1 MFADII
7 RMSAEFIAER
17 FENSRNYPFIDT
29 KFDITTGNDFAADAA
44 PFYQRDYIYSW
55 IQGRGLESL
64 AEHINFFNDC
74 GEKTLASR
82 LTGVLAA
89 VAQSM
94 ENMRCANGGRLGFAM
109 SPEGETLFPGS
120 GEYANFSDLF
130 YSKGLFAAALVLQ
143 DETLAQAAE
152 KLFRFVI
159 SDIVS
164 DRFRTDQHGF
174 DPKNPVA
181 FVPGKLI
188 QGPRMIAL
196 YGLARFAAAQPDEPF
211 YLDTAAEIIRYIYA
225 HHLNRGRYAQLA
237 EFDFVEAVDIDRN
250 PWRDGDAVI
259 CDPGHA
265 LEFVG
270 LAGKCLLEMR
280 RQDRYADLIAAS
292 GEILPELFRHI
303 FDLGFQ
309 RAGGIVKS
317 FDLLSRTAVN
327 NDMPW
332 WSLPETLRAGA
343 ELLEL
348 YPEHAD
354 GIPERMKLAERA
366 FMTGFIAAGT
376 HGFAC
381 QTRNA
386 AGMPVKVIPAVP
398 DADPGYHT
406 NCSLIDVIKLTS
418 EPENLRCGN

>member
-1 MFADII
+1 MYADII
-7 RMSAEFIAER
+7 KTSAEFIVSR
-17 FENSRNYPFIDT
+17 FREQNYAFIDT
-29 KFDITTGNDFAADAA
+29 KFDITAGADFAADAE
-44 PFYQRDYIYSW
+44 PFFQRDYIYTW
-55 IQGRGLESL
+55 IQGRGMESL
-64 AEHINFFNDC
+64 AEHIVYFNSI
-74 GEKTLASR
+74 GEER
-82 LTGVLAA
+82 LAA
-89 VAQSM
+89 DLKKMLFAVMMNM
-94 ENMRCANGGRLGFAM
+94 EQMRLKNGGRLGFAM
-109 SPEGETLFPGS
+109 SPEGKTRFPGS
-120 GEYANFSDLF
+120 GGYANFSDLF
-130 YSKGLFAAALVLQ
+130 YSKGLFAAATLLQ
-143 DETLAQAAE
+143 EKEVAAAAE

-159 SDIVS
+159 SDIIT

-196 YGLARFAAAQPDEPF
+196 YGLARFAAAKPDEPF

-225 HHLNRGRYAQLA
+225 HHLNRGKYAELA
-237 EFDFVEAVDIDRN
+237 EFDFIEAVDPDRK
-250 PWRDGDAVI
+250 PWRDGDMII

-280 RQDRYADLIAAS
+280 KQGRHPDLITAS
-292 GEILPELFRHI
+292 RTILPELFRHI

-317 FDLLSRTAVN
+317 YDLFSRSAVN
-327 NDMPW
+327 SDMPW

-348 YPEHAD
+348 YPDRAI
-354 GIPERMKLAERA
+354 GIAERMKLADRA

-418 EPENLRCGN
+418 EPENLRCSN